1 VKLLASELRLRRTS
15 LVVWV
20 ASVFALVAM
29 ITAFYPQIRS
39 DPSLNSIYAT
49 MSPAVQALLGGS
61 DLTSPAGYLNTQVF
75 AFFLPAVAA
84 GLRARPGFGFDRQRG
99 GGKTLDLLL
108 AQPVPRWSAYLQKA
122 QRSRS
127 ASRP

>member
-75 AFFLPAVAA
+75 AFFLPAVLLVF
-84 GLRARPGFGFDRQRG
+84 GLGRG
-99 GGKTLDLLL
+99 
-108 AQPVPRWSAYLQKA
+108 SASIASEEEETSKRR